1 MRMYDIIHKK
11 RDGGVLSEKE
21 IRYFVNGYTNG
32 DIPDYQASALLMAIY
47 FNGMNEFETAVLT
60 DSMTK
65 SGKTIDLSRFG
76 KLSADKHSTGGV
88 GDKTTLIVAPI
99 VASLGGKVAK
109 MSGRGLGHTGGTV
122 DKLEAIKGF
131 KTSLSTEEF
140 MNIAE
145 SVGVVVAGQT
155 ENLAPA
161 DKKLYALRDVTA
173 TVESVPL
180 IASSVMSKKLASGAQ
195 NIVLDVKCGSGAFMK
210 TPADAAK
217 LAKKMVEIGTHS
229 GRNVRAIVTNMD
241 KPLGNAIGNALEVKE
256 AVGVLRGEIKG
267 ELRKICISLSSNM
280 LSLCLQKDICDCEK
294 ECENAIDSGKAF
306 AKFKEWISA
315 QGGDLAVIE
324 NTDLLPTSEITVP
337 VISWESGYIQS
348 VNAEQAGLC
357 SVILGAGRA
366 NKNDTIDMSAGIVTQ
381 KTVGDYIS
389 KGEAIAFLHT
399 NRHEVID
406 DASRLFIDAI
416 KIGGE
421 KPPAEPLIYE
431 IIKSP

>member
-11 RDGGVLSEKE
+11 RDGNALSEQE

-32 DIPDYQASALLMAIY
+32 DIPDYQVSALLMAIY
-47 FNGMNEFETAVLT
+47 FNGMNDFETAVLT

-76 KLSADKHSTGGV
+76 TLSADKHSTGGV

-99 VASLGGKVAK
+99 VASLGGMVAK

-217 LAKKMVEIGTHS
+217 LAKKMVEIGAYR
-229 GRNVRAIVTNMD
+229 GRQVRAIVTNMD

-267 ELRKICISLSSNM
+267 ELREICISLSANM
-280 LSLCLQKDICDCEK
+280 LSLCLQKDIRDCEK
-294 ECENAIDSGKAF
+294 ACENAIDSGEAF
-306 AKFKEWISA
+306 AKFKDWISA
-315 QGGDLAVIE
+315 QGGDLEVIE
-324 NTDLLPTSEITVP
+324 NTDLLPASEFTVP
-337 VISWESGYIQS
+337 VISRESGYIQS
-348 VNAEQAGLC
+348 INAEQAGLC

-366 NKNDTIDMSAGIVTQ
+366 NKNDSIDMSAGIVMQ
-381 KTVGDYIS
+381 KTVGDYIG

-406 DASRLFIDAI
+406 YASRLFIDAI

-431 IIKSP
+431 IIKPI